1 VLDTT
6 EDIRQILER
15 ENPEFRE
22 LREQHHRFDARL
34 HELYEKPYLSPDEE
48 IESVELKK
56 RKLLLKDRMEHIVRH
71 YSSAHG

>member
-1 VLDTT
+1 MLDTT

-22 LREQHHRFDARL
+22 LREQHHRFDVRL